1 MTLERAARTRSP
13 FDVSIVI
20 ETELTRAI
28 VHFLSLFCL
37 LGYPFCF
44 IRCPLMVV
52 FVVICVVPNPAGR
65 RVPFSA
71 PAVLSNTK
79 HLIEERLVDP
89 LSVPNL
95 LVCERSPRLPSRRA
109 RISRRV
115 PVIHRAAAASSAG
128 IATRLFELAPD
139 ASCEASSSPP
149 WTPSAPAVVSCDS
162 VSLSIHP

>member
-1 MTLERAARTRSP
+1 MTLERAARTCSP

-28 VHFLSLFCL
+28 VHLLSLFCL

-44 IRCPLMVV
+44 IRCPLLVV

-109 RISRRV
+109 HISRRV

-149 WTPSAPAVVSCDS
+149 WTLPSAPAVVS
-162 VSLSIHP
+162 